1 MSRNKQKLVIKPKS
15 IQVAQT
21 FDAPFP
27 TSEQSVFSNG
37 YDWLR
42 ERSRLA
48 ATANGDGDG
57 TDAADLAIL
66 AEHELLLKQHIMRL
80 RIHSGRARSRSPS
93 SINLDDYEVYLSEDQ
108 AFDDMGKLSG
118 SGDTFELQTKHAVRM
133 WEGQNDRKSHRWP
146 GIRYGMALSGELVR
160 AAKQDNPFAHAELL
174 TFEQDLAAV
183 ATYLEE
189 ETGKMR
195 QQIADY
201 AATGIHIAIMANRD
215 PLLIKIDS
223 MRGYGFRLLQLLM
236 SYDMLVRLAL
246 TIGSKGLTSN
256 TESNRIIYE
265 GGRRIRS
272 LLQGLYTAAMKMRQI
287 QGVTRQTLLDDP
299 KMSAKLSA
307 AVAARALPPLPEAVL
322 LYRVSPAYAFIEQV
336 ITDEIALAALKTA
349 AFESGLTEAAADV
362 PAADK

>member
-189 ETGKMR
+189 E
-195 QQIADY
+195 
-201 AATGIHIAIMANRD
+201 
-215 PLLIKIDS
+215 P
-223 MRGYGFRLLQLLM
+223 
-236 SYDMLVRLAL
+236 
-246 TIGSKGLTSN
+246 
-256 TESNRIIYE
+256 
-265 GGRRIRS
+265 GR
-272 LLQGLYTAAMKMRQI
+272 
-287 QGVTRQTLLDDP
+287 
-299 KMSAKLSA
+299 
-307 AVAARALPPLPEAVL
+307 
-322 LYRVSPAYAFIEQV
+322 
-336 ITDEIALAALKTA
+336 
-349 AFESGLTEAAADV
+349 
-362 PAADK
+362 